1 MLAPDAQ
8 CFYCLLIICSP
19 FTSWQSRNLI
29 PNAAVNI
36 WIFRCRFILSAR
48 SFFGTA
54 ATVLLKVIRD
64 RIWRTPQYS
73 IRGHTIYVLQR
84 ESNIP
89 LVFIS
94 SNAEY
99 ILSSVVGNITKR
111 NCSAC
116 VDFFLLQH
124 CKKIYLQMSRILGHW
139 REKLL
144 YFKVNLIPRDPFTL
158 WRINE
163 SVTMPKRSR
172 LLKLYWL
179 LSMITLVGINT

>member
-116 VDFFLLQH
+116 VDFFYSSTVRKSTYKCQE
-124 CKKIYLQMSRILGHW
+124 YLAIE
-139 REKLL
+139 EKSSYTSKWTWSPEIHLL
-144 YFKVNLIPRDPFTL
+144 YGV
-158 WRINE
+158 
-163 SVTMPKRSR
+163 
-172 LLKLYWL
+172 
-179 LSMITLVGINT
+179 